1 MESGT
6 IMIDCK
12 GFDLLSESAVTID
25 GMFNRLTEAMT
36 TGKVVVAHNI
46 KWDGDITSPCPV
58 FVTKPDTRYCCTAA
72 TLQIWV
78 TAEDSVTVTNLAPSY

>member
-1 MESGT
+1 MESGY

-25 GMFNRLTEAMT
+25 GIFNRLTEAIT
-36 TGKVVVAHNI
+36 TGKVVVAHNL
-46 KWDGDITSPCPV
+46 KWDGVITSPYPV
-58 FVTKPDTRYCCTAA
+58 LVTKPDTRYCCTAS

-78 TAEDSVTVTNLAPSY
+78 TNEDSVSVVNLAPAH